1 MRTMWVSE
9 LAIKFCILSYKNISD
24 FNTTFTLL
32 QLAVNLHYDN
42 TYIYIMQL
50 NTFFKKGEIKCNKSI
65 ILIVYEVPIDTTK
78 SFDMAKIDI
87 KSEQAALII
96 LEL

>member
-1 MRTMWVSE
+1 
-9 LAIKFCILSYKNISD
+9 
-24 FNTTFTLL
+24 
-32 QLAVNLHYDN
+32 
-42 TYIYIMQL
+42 MQL